1 MGKTNAIKEKQRN
14 TAIHLLTQRRKI
26 LSTAGERRK
35 EYRDLQ
41 RRKIL
46 GTAKERRKEYR
57 DLQRR
62 KIWVQLD
69 GGGKSTETYK
79 EGRFGYS

>member
-1 MGKTNAIKEKQRN
+1 MEEERVQRLTKKE
-14 TAIHLLTQRRKI
+14 
-26 LSTAGERRK
+26 
-35 EYRDLQ
+35 D
-41 RRKIL
+41 L
-46 GTAKERRKEYR
+46 GTARWRRKEYR

-79 EGRFGYS
+79 EGRF